1 MINSIVDLF
10 NAFFTACLKFDNV
23 ILFMG
28 AVGLASVITTVFV
41 YILKGKY

>member
-10 NAFFTACLKFDNV
+10 NSLFNACLQFDNIV
-23 ILFMG
+23 LFLG
-28 AVGLASVITTVFV
+28 AVGLAAVITTAFV

>member
-10 NAFFTACLKFDNV
+10 NALFTACLKFDNV

-28 AVGLASVITTVFV
+28 AVALASVITTTFL

>member
-10 NAFFTACLKFDNV
+10 NALFTACLNFDYIV
-23 ILFMG
+23 LFLG
-28 AVGLASVITTVFV
+28 ALGLAAVISTAFV